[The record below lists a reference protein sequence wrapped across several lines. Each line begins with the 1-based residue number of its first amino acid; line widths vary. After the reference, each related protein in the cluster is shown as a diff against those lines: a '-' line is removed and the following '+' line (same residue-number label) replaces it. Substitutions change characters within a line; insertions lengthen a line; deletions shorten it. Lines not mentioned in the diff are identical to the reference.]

1 MPEEGNR
8 SPICSNIC
16 RNLMAH
22 TDKMRQAMLMTSQA
36 TIGSP
41 LPTVTKKWINPTQ
54 PTTKSI
60 QTTIDARV
68 LNTGGIFS
76 LLSGFLPLIQL

>member
-1 MPEEGNR
+1 MPACEEKQLELLY
-8 SPICSNIC
+8 SSICLNF
-16 RNLMAH
+16 MAH
-22 TDKMRQAMLMTSQA
+22 TDRMRQAMLMTSQA

-54 PTTKSI
+54 PTTNNI

-68 LNTGGIFS
+68 LNIGGIS
-76 LLSGFLPLIQL
+76 PSILVLY